1 MPGLRVAGGEA
12 RGRRLKAPKG
22 IRPTQ
27 GMVKEAIFNLIGP
40 GIAGVHVLDLFAGR
54 VPSASRRFRAARQAS
69 PSWTASRVVLLSCA
83 RTWKSSISR
92 RMRTWSVV
100 RSRAGS
106 RSSHEEIAR
115 AGVIFLDPPYED
127 VALDRALKVIDR
139 AVGGATVLVEHSR
152 RQELPSLTR
161 MHVDRQRRYGDTMV
175 TRAARMNHQPKT
187 AVYPGSFDPFTNG
200 HLDVV
205 ERALKIF
212 DQLIIAVAANP
223 EKRQPLFSVEER
235 IELISSSLKGRDGV
249 EVASFTGL
257 TVEYAR
263 SRGATTLVKGLR
275 AYSDFD
281 AELQQ
286 ALMNRKLAPDI
297 HTVFLMSGFAHIF
310 VSSSILKDIASYGGN
325 VADLVPPPVAKALKE
340 KYR

>member
-1 MPGLRVAGGEA
+1 
-12 RGRRLKAPKG
+12 
-22 IRPTQ
+22 
-27 GMVKEAIFNLIGP
+27 
-40 GIAGVHVLDLFAGR
+40 
-54 VPSASRRFRAARQAS
+54 
-69 PSWTASRVVLLSCA
+69 
-83 RTWKSSISR
+83 
-92 RMRTWSVV
+92 
-100 RSRAGS
+100 
-106 RSSHEEIAR
+106 
-115 AGVIFLDPPYED
+115 
-127 VALDRALKVIDR
+127 
-139 AVGGATVLVEHSR
+139 
-152 RQELPSLTR
+152 
-161 MHVDRQRRYGDTMV
+161 
-175 TRAARMNHQPKT
+175 MNHTPKT

-212 DQLIIAVAANP
+212 DELIIAVAANP

-235 IELISSSLKGRDGV
+235 MQLISSSLKGREGV

-297 HTVFLMSGFAHIF
+297 HTVFLMSSFAHIY

-325 VADLVPPPVAKALKE
+325 VADLVPAPVARALKE